1 MRQVKHK
8 IGLPGQRTGQI
19 EETEDIVQM
28 SGGMRGPGY
37 LTVLNFFL
45 FFFSE
50 KCLLGRKVYSLC
62 G

>member
-8 IGLPGQRTGQI
+8 IGLPGQRSEQV

-28 SGGMRGPGY
+28 SRGVRGPGY

-45 FFFSE
+45 FFLFF
-50 KCLLGRKVYSLC
+50 
-62 G
+62 